1 MWRIMKSK
9 SWRRGDSNF
18 ILQSYCAFF
27 FHFSLSFCWVF
38 LAYSDLHHPA
48 LKKLPKLPHTHT
60 HTISCFSRYPF
71 IDQNSRI
78 SLVWPV
84 FFPVWNKG
92 VFVPVYWSVRY
103 IPAVPTGTVWNW
115 LPWIKIQIICLES
128 LKKVKDLDFKIHNS

>member
-48 LKKLPKLPHTHT
+48 LKKLPKLPHTKKKAFRV
-60 HTISCFSRYPF
+60 SAWYPF
-71 IDQNSRI
+71 TGRNSRI
-78 SLVWPV
+78 LPVRLVRGRYGRYFFSTKQGGYLYQFTGRYNIYQPYWPV
-84 FFPVWNKG
+84 QYGINF
-92 VFVPVYWSVRY
+92 
-103 IPAVPTGTVWNW
+103 
-115 LPWIKIQIICLES
+115 LIQVTPDVT
-128 LKKVKDLDFKIHNS
+128 LKNVTPPLQ